1 MFNIDKA
8 MCRLIIFQRNEILTN
23 FQKKV
28 RKLFGRFLFTQFFSY
43 FNNLNY
49 VSSRYYDISNRE
61 YDTIKSHLK
70 NDNLSL
76 LSIGGGLGGIES
88 IILSQS
94 KNIKVDIIEKNFVS
108 SKIKYFWN
116 PKEAYNKLNLTKKF
130 LINNSKYNTNFCV
143 FNYEDKENIKKKYDV
158 IISLFSMDYHY
169 DLKIYKDFLLKN
181 SHKDTIYIFDTIRA
195 QELVNFFQKV
205 KIIKIID
212 KRIHSSSRV
221 VCSGIKNI

>member
-1 MFNIDKA
+1 MGCQLRQRFP
-8 MCRLIIFQRNEILTN
+8 CRVQDFTVERKCTHISYQVGPLMENYTRIWLIKIHRYDN
-23 FQKKV
+23 F
-28 RKLFGRFLFTQFFSY
+28 
-43 FNNLNY
+43 
-49 VSSRYYDISNRE
+49 
-61 YDTIKSHLK
+61 
-70 NDNLSL
+70 SL

-88 IILSQS
+88 IILSQN
-94 KNIKVDIIEKNFVS
+94 KNIKVDIIEKDFVS

-130 LINNSKYNTNFCV
+130 LANNSKHNTNFQV
-143 FNYEDKENIKKKYDV
+143 FHFENKENIKKKYDV

-169 DLKIYKDFLLKN
+169 DFKIYKDFLQKN

-195 QELVNFFQKV
+195 RELNNFFQKV

-221 VCSGIKNI
+221 VCSGIKSI

>member
-23 FQKKV
+23 FQKKI
-28 RKLFGRFLFTQFFSY
+28 RKFFGRYLFTQFFSY

-49 VSSRYYDISNRE
+49 VSRRYYEISKKE
-61 YDTIKSHLK
+61 YDTIKSNLK
-70 NDNLSL
+70 NDNLGL

-88 IILSQS
+88 IILSQN
-94 KNIKVDIIEKNFVS
+94 KNIKVDIIEKDFVS

-130 LINNSKYNTNFCV
+130 LANNSKHNTNFRV
-143 FNYEDKENIKKKYDV
+143 FHFENKENIKKKYDV

-169 DLKIYKDFLLKN
+169 DFKIYKDFLQKN

-195 QELVNFFQKV
+195 RELNNFFQKV

-221 VCSGIKNI
+221 VCSGIKSI

>member
-28 RKLFGRFLFTQFFSY
+28 RKLFGRYLFTQFFSY

-49 VSSRYYDISNRE
+49 VSSRYYEISQKE
-61 YDTIKSHLK
+61 YDEIKSHIK
-70 NDNLSL
+70 NDNFSL
-76 LSIGGGLGGIES
+76 LSIGGGLGGVES
-88 IILSQS
+88 IILSQN

-116 PKEAYNKLNLTKKF
+116 PLEAYNKLNLTKKF
-130 LINNSKYNTNFCV
+130 LINNSRYNTNFQV
-143 FNYEDKENIKKKYDV
+143 FNFENKENIKKKYDV

-169 DLKIYKDFLLKN
+169 DLEIYKDFLNKN
-181 SHKDTIYIFDTIRA
+181 SHKYTIYIFDTIRA
-195 QELVNFFQKV
+195 QELNNFFQKV
-205 KIIKIID
+205 KIINIID

-221 VCSGIKNI
+221 VCSGLKNI

>member
-28 RKLFGRFLFTQFFSY
+28 RKLFGRYLFTQFFSY

-49 VSSRYYDISNRE
+49 VSSRYYEISQKE
-61 YDTIKSHLK
+61 YDEIKSHIK
-70 NDNLSL
+70 NDNFSL
-76 LSIGGGLGGIES
+76 LSIGGGLGGVES
-88 IILSQS
+88 IILSQN

-116 PKEAYNKLNLTKKF
+116 PLEAYNKLNLTKKF
-130 LINNSKYNTNFCV
+130 LINNSRYNTNFQV
-143 FNYEDKENIKKKYDV
+143 FNFENKENIKKKYDV

-169 DLKIYKDFLLKN
+169 DLEIYKDFLNKN

-195 QELVNFFQKV
+195 QELNNFFQKV
-205 KIIKIID
+205 KIITIID
-212 KRIHSSSRV
+212 IRIHS
-221 VCSGIKNI
+221 